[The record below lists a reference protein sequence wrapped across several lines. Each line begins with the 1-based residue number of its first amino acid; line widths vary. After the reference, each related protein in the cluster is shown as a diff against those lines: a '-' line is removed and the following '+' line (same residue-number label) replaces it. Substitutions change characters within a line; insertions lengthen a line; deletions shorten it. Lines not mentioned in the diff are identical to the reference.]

1 MDVEDSQGEIF
12 SMLFYCLTV
21 LAFLSVV
28 VFGYQL
34 QTITTYRQ
42 QVNYQ
47 IERKGGLTTEALTE
61 LKAYSSKQFHGWYTI
76 ESTQLGKKAA
86 FGDTVPYTIKANY
99 PILFLPNNISV
110 KIGIEGQAPSQV
122 R

>member
-1 MDVEDSQGEIF
+1 MDVEDSQGEVF

-47 IERKGGLTTEALTE
+47 IERKGGLTAEAVSE
-61 LKAYSSKQFHGWYTI
+61 LKDYSNKQFHGWYTV
-76 ESTQLGKKAA
+76 ESPSLGKRLRLEIRWLIRSKRPIQ
-86 FGDTVPYTIKANY
+86 FYFYQTIS
-99 PILFLPNNISV
+99 L
-110 KIGIEGQAPSQV
+110 
-122 R
+122 

>member
-1 MDVEDSQGEIF
+1 MDVEDSQGEVF

-47 IERKGGLTTEALTE
+47 IERKGGLTTEAVTE
-61 LKAYSSKQFHGWYTI
+61 LKEYSTKQFHGWYTI

-86 FGDTVPYTIKANY
+86 FGDTVAYTIKATY
-99 PILFLPNNISV
+99 PILFLPNNLSV

>member
-1 MDVEDSQGEIF
+1 MDIEDSQGEIF

-47 IERKGGLTTEALTE
+47 IERKGGLTAEAVSE
-61 LKAYSSKQFHGWYTI
+61 LKEYSTKQFHGWYTI

-86 FGDTVPYTIKANY
+86 FGDTVAYTIKATY
-99 PILFLPNNISV
+99 PVLFLPDNISV